1 MAGSWDGGGKMCGSV
16 SAWAEKV
23 ICKKDGGFGPRPGI
37 GGDLIPAEE
46 ARDGTR
52 DWCGWL

>member
-1 MAGSWDGGGKMCGSV
+1 MCGSV

-52 DWCGWL
+52 D